1 MAFAGYAF
9 GGVFVVLGL
18 MLIIRA
24 FTRPA
29 EPAAAPP
36 LPPAQISTDG
46 MSPLRTRDSQRRP
59 VGSTIFRVLGGLTL
73 GGIGGLIIAFMYAIT
88 HLDLG
93 GSKGR
98 VLRLRG
104 KAALP
109 EVAEGA
115 GWGDAAAPNV
125 QHLSREERAT
135 LAGLWLISA
144 RMEHA
149 SIAAFSQLSLHL
161 AALGASSEL
170 VERTHIAA
178 LDEIRH
184 ARRCYAIASAF
195 AGKTLTAGRI
205 AELAT
210 PDATPIDPIR
220 LASGTLVDGC
230 VAEGVAADIARTA
243 STVATDPV
251 VRDALAMIARDEE
264 THAELAWSV
273 LAWCLELRGVRRA
286 VAARVARLD
295 DELAPKLPDLG
306 GFSAAGL
313 AAHGVLDQARIGAL
327 AAARIAAVRER
338 ASLLVA
344 ERSHAECEPPRAT
357 AA

>member
-1 MAFAGYAF
+1 VIIIVIGYVI
-9 GGVFVVLGL
+9 GGLLVFLGL
-18 MLIIRA
+18 RTLCRTIL
-24 FTRPA
+24 RPSAPIA
-29 EPAAAPP
+29 EPPI
-36 LPPAQISTDG
+36 PPAQISTG
-46 MSPLRTRDSQRRP
+46 GVSPLRTRDPNRR
-59 VGSTIFRVLGGLTL
+59 SKSATIFGLIGGLTL
-73 GGIGGLIIAFMYAIT
+73 SGIGGGIIAILYGLT

-109 EVAEGA
+109 KHAEGT
-115 GWGDAAAPNV
+115 GWSDAAAPDV
-125 QHLSREERAT
+125 HQLSRDERAT

-149 SIAAFSQLSLHL
+149 SVAAFSQLSLHL
-161 AALGASSEL
+161 AALGAPSEL
-170 VERTHIAA
+170 CERTHVAA

-195 AGKTLTAGRI
+195 AGKPLTAGPI
-205 AELAT
+205 AELAA

-220 LASGTLVDGC
+220 LAIGTLVDGC
-230 VAEGVAADIARTA
+230 VAEGVAADVARTA
-243 STVATDPV
+243 SAAAADPV

-273 LAWCLELRGVRRA
+273 LAWCLKLRGVRRA

-295 DELAPKLPDLG
+295 DELAPQLPDLN
-306 GFSAAGL
+306 GFSAEGL
-313 AAHGVLDQARIGAL
+313 AAHGVLDQAQIGAL

-338 ASLLVA
+338 ASLLVG
-344 ERSHAECEPPRAT
+344 ERARRA
-357 AA
+357 A

>member
-1 MAFAGYAF
+1 MSCVRRYHGR
-9 GGVFVVLGL
+9 GL
-18 MLIIRA
+18 
-24 FTRPA
+24 
-29 EPAAAPP
+29 
-36 LPPAQISTDG
+36 S
-46 MSPLRTRDSQRRP
+46 
-59 VGSTIFRVLGGLTL
+59 VGER
-73 GGIGGLIIAFMYAIT
+73 
-88 HLDLG
+88 G
-93 GSKGR
+93 GS
-98 VLRLRG
+98 
-104 KAALP
+104 
-109 EVAEGA
+109 
-115 GWGDAAAPNV
+115 NV
-125 QHLSREERAT
+125 
-135 LAGLWLISA
+135 
-144 RMEHA
+144 
-149 SIAAFSQLSLHL
+149 
-161 AALGASSEL
+161 
-170 VERTHIAA
+170 AA

-220 LASGTLVDGC
+220 LAIGTLVDGC
-230 VAEGVAADIARTA
+230 VAEGVAADVARTA

-327 AAARIAAVRER
+327 AAARIDAVRER